1 MEPIVAK
8 NYLKHIHRI
17 SKYFFSLNHEFIKN
31 QFQNGKSSLINK
43 EFNLDEK
50 FKVLIRHPDLGHLTF
65 ENNTINLDSDI
76 FFYLYEK
83 INLVD
88 QGLFWQFYKRFRYKM
103 IWMANNQR
111 RSFI

>member
-65 ENNTINLDSDI
+65 ENNTIDYNVTFSSI
-76 FFYLYEK
+76 CTKK

-88 QGLFWQFYKRFRYKM
+88 QGLFWQFYQK
-103 IWMANNQR
+103 ISIQNDLDGQ
-111 RSFI
+111 